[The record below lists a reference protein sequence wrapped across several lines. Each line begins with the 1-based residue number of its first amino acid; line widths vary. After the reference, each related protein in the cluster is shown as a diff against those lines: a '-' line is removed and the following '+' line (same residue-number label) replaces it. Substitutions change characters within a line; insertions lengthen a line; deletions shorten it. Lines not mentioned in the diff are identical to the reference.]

1 MLPSIS
7 IIVPIYNAEKYIH
20 RCLDSLLAQTYKNFE
35 LILINDGSI
44 DNSGKICDEYSQ
56 RDNRIKVIHKN
67 NGGVASARQCGI
79 ENAKG
84 EYTIHVDPDDWVESN
99 MLEELYNKAIKEK
112 ADVVICD
119 FYVEEKDKTTYR
131 EEKISEEENTE
142 NFLQNILLH
151 KLHGSL
157 WNKLI
162 KLACYKDFNISFV
175 ENLNTSE
182 DYLICVKI
190 FMNNVNI
197 VYLNKAFYHYDQYSN
212 SNSITHEYNIKTFRM
227 HQQLLVELENVLNN
241 RYESILFMQKA
252 KIAKLC
258 FEHNILTPEEF
269 KETYKKEYKYLLP
282 YIEGCKS
289 KLLFFVAAIG
299 YKDFTD
305 KILRFERKIKRG
317 IKNTLKI

>member
-1 MLPSIS
+1 MQPSIS
-7 IIVPIYNAEKYIH
+7 VIVPIYNAEKYIH
-20 RCLDSLLAQTYKNFE
+20 RCLDSILAQTYKNFE

-112 ADVVICD
+112 ADVVVCD

-131 EEKISEEENTE
+131 KEKISGEKTE

-157 WNKLI
+157 CNKLI

-190 FMNNVNI
+190 FMNNINT

-227 HQQLLVELENVLNN
+227 HQQLLVELENILNN
-241 RYESILFMQKA
+241 KYGTILLRQKA

-258 FEHNILTPEEF
+258 FEHNILTPDEF
-269 KETYKKEYKYLLP
+269 KEIYKKQYKSLLP
-282 YIEGCKS
+282 YIEGYKT
-289 KLLFFVAAIG
+289 KLLFFIAATG
-299 YKDFTD
+299 YKGFTD
-305 KILRFERKIKRG
+305 KLLNFERNIKRG